1 MTSPLDDPAARHQP
15 AATPLT
21 PVRIL
26 VAEDEAV
33 SRRVL
38 QAKLSS
44 WGYDVQVCGDGRSAL
59 QILQSESRPPL
70 AVLDWLM
77 PEKTGLEICQ
87 TLRQQSAAS
96 PPVYLILLTSNARRE
111 DVVAGLE
118 AGADDYIV
126 KPFHPDD
133 LRARVQV
140 GVRMVGLQ
148 RALTDR
154 VQELEQAMSRVQ
166 QLQGLLPICAYCKK
180 IRDDRNYWSQVESYI
195 ARHSNVRFTHGICPE
210 CYDRIVKAEL
220 DELASQPVVKAQRR
234 TALRQAQG
242 VPSVSRD
249 EGPEVKPRS
258 AGAKRDAST

>member
-1 MTSPLDDPAARHQP
+1 MSPLDAPATRDQP
-15 AATPLT
+15 AAGPQT

-26 VAEDEAV
+26 IADDEAV

-44 WGYDVQVCGDGRSAL
+44 WGYDVQVCEDGPSAL
-59 QILQSESRPPL
+59 QILQRDSRPPL

-77 PEKTGLEICQ
+77 PETTGLEICQ
-87 TLRQQSAAS
+87 TLRQQTGGS

-140 GVRMVGLQ
+140 GVRVVGLQ
-148 RALTDR
+148 RALAAR
-154 VQELEQAMSRVQ
+154 VQELEQTMSRVQ

-195 ARHSNVRFTHGICPE
+195 ARHLNVQFTHGICPE
-210 CYDRIVKAEL
+210 CYDRVVKTEL
-220 DELASQPVVKAQRR
+220 DDLP
-234 TALRQAQG
+234 
-242 VPSVSRD
+242 
-249 EGPEVKPRS
+249 
-258 AGAKRDAST
+258 